1 MNENDQIEVIGNENA
16 KIWLFLFENHFYCI
30 VTEDEIKK
38 SKKLSKIQIEDLKKS
53 KEKVKK
59 VKQNKEV

>member
-1 MNENDQIEVIGNENA
+1 
-16 KIWLFLFENHFYCI
+16 